1 MVLDKLSDSLKLALK
16 KLTAGKVDKEAIEE
30 LCSEIRK
37 SLISADVSIELSKQI
52 TKNIQDRALKE
63 KVAGGL
69 TAREHTIN
77 IVYEE
82 LTNFLGKNFEEIDT
96 SKKPTKIMLV
106 GLFGSGK
113 TTTAGKL
120 AKLYKK
126 RGKKIALVQT
136 DTWRP
141 AAYAQL
147 QQLASALKVDFYGDP
162 KETKPQKIYK
172 NIKDKLSE
180 YEIVIID
187 TAGRDALNDE
197 LTTEIKSIDKEVKAQ
212 EKLLVLSGDIGQAA
226 QKTAQSFHDAVNVT
240 GVIVTKLDGTA
251 KGGGALSATATT
263 NAKVK
268 FIGVGEK
275 LDALEH
281 FKPKNFV
288 SRLLGMGDLE
298 TLLEKAGE
306 SIDKDT
312 AEKAAKNIMKGEL
325 SFTDLYNQMD
335 ALKKMGPLGQI
346 ANMIPGMGQM
356 NIPKGVMKQQEDNMT
371 TWKYLMDSMTLKE
384 KDNPQ
389 LLNESR
395 IQRIAKGSGRKIEE
409 MRELMKQ
416 YKQMKKMM
424 KMISGQSSKM
434 KRMQKLMKGKGGF
447 PGFPG
452 MPNA

>member
-1 MVLDKLSDSLKLALK
+1 MVLDKLSDSLKNALK
-16 KLTAGKVDKEAIEE
+16 KLTSGKVDKEAVAE
-30 LCSEIRK
+30 LCSEIKK
-37 SLISADVSIELSKQI
+37 SLISSDVSIELARNI
-52 TKNIQDRALKE
+52 AKNIEKRALKE

-69 TAREHTIN
+69 TAREHTVN

-82 LTNFLGKNFEEIDT
+82 LTNLLGKEFEEIPT
-96 SKKPTKIMLV
+96 EIKPTKIMLV

-147 QQLASALKVDFYGDP
+147 KQLADVLKVDFYGDA
-162 KETKPQKIYK
+162 KERNPVKIYRA
-172 NIKDKLSE
+172 IKKDLEK
-180 YEIVIID
+180 YELVIID

-197 LTTEIKSIDKEVKAQ
+197 LTKEIESIDKTVQAQ
-212 EKLLVLSGDIGQAA
+212 TKLLVLSGDIGQAA
-226 QKTAQSFHDAVNVT
+226 QKTAESFHKAVGVT

-251 KGGGALSATATT
+251 KGGGALSAAAATK
-263 NAKVK
+263 AKVN

-275 LDALEH
+275 LDAFEE

-288 SRLLGMGDLE
+288 SRILGMGDLE
-298 TLLEKAGE
+298 TLLEKASE
-306 SIDKDT
+306 AIDQET

-325 SFTDLYNQMD
+325 SFTDLYNQME

-346 ANMIPGMGQM
+346 TNMIPGMGKM
-356 NIPKGVMKQQEDNMT
+356 NIPKDKLKEQEENMKI
-371 TWKYLMDSMTLKE
+371 WKYLMDSMTLEE
-384 KDNPQ
+384 KDNPS
-389 LLNESR
+389 LMNESR
-395 IQRIAKGSGRKIEE
+395 IQRIVKGSGRDETE
-409 MRELMKQ
+409 MRELIKQ

-424 KMISGQSSKM
+424 KAFSGQSK
-434 KRMQKLMKGKGGF
+434 KFNRMQKLMGKKGMPKM
-447 PGFPG
+447 PG
-452 MPNA
+452 MF

>member
-1 MVLDKLSDSLKLALK
+1 MVLDKLSDSLKNALK
-16 KLTAGKVDKEAIEE
+16 KLTSGKVDKEAVAE
-30 LCSEIRK
+30 LCSEIKK
-37 SLISADVSIELSKQI
+37 SLISSDVSIELARNI
-52 TKNIQDRALKE
+52 AKNIEKRALKE

-69 TAREHTIN
+69 TAREHTVN

-82 LTNFLGKNFEEIDT
+82 LTNLLGKEFEEIPT
-96 SKKPTKIMLV
+96 EIKPTKIMLV

-147 QQLASALKVDFYGDP
+147 KQLADVLKVDFYGDA
-162 KETKPQKIYK
+162 KERNPVKIYRAVK
-172 NIKDKLSE
+172 KDLEK
-180 YEIVIID
+180 YELVIID

-197 LTTEIKSIDKEVKAQ
+197 LTKEIESIDKTVQAQ
-212 EKLLVLSGDIGQAA
+212 TKLLVLSGDIGQAA
-226 QKTAQSFHDAVNVT
+226 QKTAESFHKAVGVT

-251 KGGGALSATATT
+251 KGGGALSAAAATK
-263 NAKVK
+263 AKVN

-275 LDALEH
+275 LDAFEE

-288 SRLLGMGDLE
+288 SRILGMGDLE
-298 TLLEKAGE
+298 TLLEKASE
-306 SIDKDT
+306 AIDQET

-325 SFTDLYNQMD
+325 SFTDLYNQME

-346 ANMIPGMGQM
+346 TNMIPGMGKM
-356 NIPKGVMKQQEDNMT
+356 NIPKDKLKEQEENMKI
-371 TWKYLMDSMTLKE
+371 WKYLMDSMTLEE
-384 KDNPQ
+384 KDNPS
-389 LLNESR
+389 LMNESR
-395 IQRIAKGSGRKIEE
+395 IQRIVKGSGRYETE
-409 MRELMKQ
+409 MRELIKQ

-424 KMISGQSSKM
+424 KAFSGQSK
-434 KRMQKLMKGKGGF
+434 KFNRMQKLMGKKGMPKM
-447 PGFPG
+447 PG
-452 MPNA
+452 MF

>member
-1 MVLDKLSDSLKLALK
+1 MVLDKLSDSLKNALK
-16 KLTAGKVDKEAIEE
+16 KLTSGKVDKEAVAE
-30 LCSEIRK
+30 LCSEIKK
-37 SLISADVSIELSKQI
+37 SLISADVSIELARNI
-52 TKNIQDRALKE
+52 AKNIEKRALKE

-69 TAREHTIN
+69 TAREHTVN

-82 LTNFLGKNFEEIDT
+82 LTNLLGKEFKEIPT
-96 SKKPTKIMLV
+96 ETKPTKLMLV

-147 QQLASALKVDFYGDP
+147 KQLADVLKIDFYGDP
-162 KETKPQKIYK
+162 KERNPVKIYNAVK
-172 NIKDKLSE
+172 KDLE
-180 YEIVIID
+180 DYELVIID

-197 LTTEIKSIDKEVKAQ
+197 LTKEIESIDKAVQAQ
-212 EKLLVLSGDIGQAA
+212 TKLLVLSGDIGQAA
-226 QKTAQSFHDAVNVT
+226 QKTAESFHKAVGVT

-251 KGGGALSATATT
+251 KGGGALSAAAATK
-263 NAKVK
+263 AKVN

-275 LDALEH
+275 LDAFEE

-288 SRLLGMGDLE
+288 SRILGMGDLE
-298 TLLEKAGE
+298 TLLEKASE
-306 SIDKDT
+306 AIDQET

-325 SFTDLYNQMD
+325 SFTDLYNQME

-346 ANMIPGMGQM
+346 TNMIPGMGKM
-356 NIPKGVMKQQEDNMT
+356 NIPKDKLKEQEENMKI
-371 TWKYLMDSMTLKE
+371 WKYLMDSMTLEE
-384 KDNPQ
+384 KDNPS
-389 LLNESR
+389 LMNESR
-395 IQRIAKGSGRKIEE
+395 IQRIVKGSGRDETE
-409 MRELMKQ
+409 MRELIKQ

-424 KMISGQSSKM
+424 KAFSGQSK
-434 KRMQKLMKGKGGF
+434 KFNRMQKLMGKKGMPKM
-447 PGFPG
+447 PG
-452 MPNA
+452 MF